1 MIKKILFIGS
11 KSLGL
16 NFLKMLYDLSKPT
29 EIIALTIDDSK
40 DERSVFNSFIEFGD
54 FVGLS
59 VKIISKPSKL
69 ETIVKEV
76 KPDICFVVGW
86 YWIIS
91 PDILKAV
98 KFGFVGIHA
107 SLLPKYRGFAPL
119 VWAIINGEKKTGV
132 TLFYFDEGVDNGD
145 VVDQYKI
152 DIDDNDN
159 ISVLLDKT
167 NRAVI
172 KLLQRNINNILLG
185 QNNRYPQ
192 DSSNASYCSQRKPI
206 DGLINWNGSSK
217 HIHRLIRA
225 ISPPYP
231 CAFTYLNNTKLLIVE
246 SELYN
251 TQYFGIPGLVVK
263 VYNDSVLVT
272 CGEGAL
278 MIKKIKLLEGNIVN
292 ASSILKYGDRL
303 LNSSK

>member
-1 MIKKILFIGS
+1 M
-11 KSLGL
+11 
-16 NFLKMLYDLSKPT
+16 
-29 EIIALTIDDSK
+29 
-40 DERSVFNSFIEFGD
+40 
-54 FVGLS
+54 
-59 VKIISKPSKL
+59 
-69 ETIVKEV
+69 
-76 KPDICFVVGW
+76 
-86 YWIIS
+86 
-91 PDILKAV
+91 
-98 KFGFVGIHA
+98 
-107 SLLPKYRGFAPL
+107 LPKYRGFAPL

-231 CAFTYLNNTKLLIVE
+231 CAFTYPGDI
-246 SELYN
+246 S
-251 TQYFGIPGLVVK
+251 GIQRP
-263 VYNDSVLVT
+263 
-272 CGEGAL
+272 
-278 MIKKIKLLEGNIVN
+278 
-292 ASSILKYGDRL
+292 
-303 LNSSK
+303 